1 MQRQLEVLFV
11 AAVAAGTSGAVV
23 GDELEQLLRV
33 LVAFDVDG
41 LSYEPATRAYDVV
54 AFALAHGKLRAD
66 HAATCR
72 KLGDRLAEHV
82 VRLNTPR
89 PNGRTLA
96 ALRRLGRERD
106 E

>member
-11 AAVAAGTSGAVV
+11 AAVAAGTSGVVV
-23 GDELEQLLRV
+23 GDELEQLLRE
-33 LVAFDVDG
+33 LLSFDVAG
-41 LSYEPATRAYDVV
+41 LSYQPASRAYDVV
-54 AFALAHGKLRAD
+54 AQALARGKLRAD

-72 KLGDRLAEHV
+72 KLGDRLADRV
-82 VRLNTPR
+82 VQLNTPR